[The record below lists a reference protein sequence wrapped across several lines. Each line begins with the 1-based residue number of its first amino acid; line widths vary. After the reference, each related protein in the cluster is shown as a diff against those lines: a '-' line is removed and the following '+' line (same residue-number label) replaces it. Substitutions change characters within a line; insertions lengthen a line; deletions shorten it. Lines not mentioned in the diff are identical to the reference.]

1 MGFNFFDKLF
11 SFNDVRNNLIY
22 LEINLG
28 IDYDGNSNIFEKI
41 NNLKFLEELRLE
53 SVHGITLKLQNLLY
67 LNLLNCQISIDE
79 NCCSQIKELSLFAS
93 TIIKK
98 NSKLKFPK
106 LVKLKFSYSFIIF
119 KDIIDFKSLNK
130 LKYFI
135 RGQIPDF

>member
-1 MGFNFFDKLF
+1 M
-11 SFNDVRNNLIY
+11 
-22 LEINLG
+22 
-28 IDYDGNSNIFEKI
+28 
-41 NNLKFLEELRLE
+41 KFLEELRLE

-79 NCCSQIKELSLFAS
+79 KCCSQIKELSLFAS
-93 TIIKK
+93 TIVKK
-98 NSKLKFPK
+98 KSKLKFPK

-135 RGQIPDF
+135 RGQIPDFLDLRNTMIEKAYINNLNMDKKKKKKCYKK